1 MFWPWSFPWLVLCV
15 ARCCTAGGCEANH
28 TQAEYQVLF
37 GVVDGVR
44 SSKRG
49 LATPRKE
56 PLKSTLV
63 DWFWDRSYIYIYTSS
78 TAQGGGGSFKN
89 RKPIGEVRGRESG
102 MAERSHCWTERRLI
116 SLSLLPSTYPPTY
129 LPTYLPT
136 YPQSYVSIHLSIHLS
151 VYPSSHLSLYPSIY
165 LFIHLS
171 IYPSIHLF
179 VYLSIY
185 QSIHLSIYPFIFLSI
200 YLSIYRSIVL
210 SIYLSS
216 YLAI

>member
-1 MFWPWSFPWLVLCV
+1 MHAPL
-15 ARCCTAGGCEANH
+15 EA
-28 TQAEYQVLF
+28 TTFQSLF
-37 GVVDGVR
+37 GRPYRGKIVPFGQVVFGLDPKVDKYR
-44 SSKRG
+44 PAWIRG
-49 LATPRKE
+49 AWLGKDSADMD
-56 PLKSTLV
+56 LL
-63 DWFWDRSYIYIYTSS
+63 TSS

-116 SLSLLPSTYPPTY
+116 SLSLFHHLPTHQRTY
-129 LPTYLPT
+129 LPSYLPT
-136 YPQSYVSIHLSIHLS
+136 YPRSYVSIHLSIHLS

-179 VYLSIY
+179 IYLSIY

-200 YLSIYRSIVL
+200 YR
-210 SIYLSS
+210 SIYLS
-216 YLAI
+216 I